1 MTRPPQPS
9 KAVVDSWEKSDT
21 VSPFFWV
28 TATGV
33 QQDANMGFHTIKVDG
48 VPVRVLQNKSG
59 VKCMDV
65 LRYFQEVCTLTKTWG
80 LIRKTLSTSSGTPG
94 KS

>member
-9 KAVVDSWEKSDT
+9 KAVVDSWEKIDT

-48 VPVRVLQNKSG
+48 VPVRVLQNKRG
-59 VKCMDV
+59 VKCMDI
-65 LRYFQEVCTLTKTWG
+65 LRYFQEVCTDQNLGVDEKTF
-80 LIRKTLSTSSGTPG
+80 STSSGTPG